1 MTAGDGDVGTIQD
14 NRGSIDQAGNTAT
27 GGNATGLPGKG
38 GDAST
43 GGNQADNGNVHVIA
57 P

>member
-1 MTAGDGDVGTIQD
+1 VTAGDGDVGTIQD

-43 GGNQADNGNVHVIA
+43 GGTQADNGNVHVIA